1 MEKPVKDKD
10 QLNMSVIFPAALLL
24 CFIGGLTGNYREASG
39 EGVGGVEGG
48 EEEMGTRD
56 NCTVKLMS
64 AKMGHRQGHLSLYL
78 YPEFVLFWLI

>member
-1 MEKPVKDKD
+1 
-10 QLNMSVIFPAALLL
+10 MSVIFPAALFL
-24 CFIGGLTGNYREASG
+24 CLIGGLTGNYREASG

-48 EEEMGTRD
+48 EGGEEEMGTRD
-56 NCTVKLMS
+56 NCTTKLMS